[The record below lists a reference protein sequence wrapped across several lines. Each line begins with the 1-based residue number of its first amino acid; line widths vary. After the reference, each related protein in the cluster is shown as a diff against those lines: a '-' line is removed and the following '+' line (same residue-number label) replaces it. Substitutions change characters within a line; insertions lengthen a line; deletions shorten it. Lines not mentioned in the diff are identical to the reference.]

1 MNVTETI
8 ENRIKSFKASSF
20 FTAGD
25 PYSFSITLNDEFKLP
40 GKYDPEDYI
49 ARLGLELEGKN
60 VLIVCP
66 ANSGLCLE
74 AIHAG
79 ASTVV
84 GFEPRHLYHRPMVAI
99 AEFADELVGT
109 TFIHRTGDSDLVEKF
124 DVVIWAEGVDDIPH
138 PKVVFDKV
146 FDAVAPGGR
155 FYLELAT
162 GTHDVLPETTNC
174 WKPTVEAVEETVGA
188 YGDFEVIGTASGRN
202 QIRKIFTIIN
212 NEKATIEVLAGPD
225 FSSVEEIREFA
236 DKLKATLKHS
246 DTDLD
251 ITAHTPKVGVE
262 EDLDSVYDY
271 VADDHKEAS
280 TPKSQAKKDK
290 DAAEASRKPKKRAK
304 KDKPQA

>member
-8 ENRIKSFKASSF
+8 ETRIKSFKASSF

-25 PYSFSITLNDEFKLP
+25 PYSFSVTLNDEFRLP

-84 GFEPRHLYHRPMVAI
+84 GFEPRHLYHRPMASI
-99 AEFADELVGT
+99 AEFADELIGT
-109 TFIHRTGDSDLVEKF
+109 TFIHRTGDADLVEKF

-138 PKVVFDKV
+138 PRTVFDKV
-146 FDAVAPGGR
+146 FDAVVPGGR
-155 FYLELAT
+155 VYLELAT
-162 GTHDVLPETTNC
+162 GTHGVLPDTTNC
-174 WKPTVEAVEETVGA
+174 WKPTVEAVKETVES
-188 YGDFEVIGTASGRN
+188 YGDFEVIGKASGRN
-202 QIRKIFTIIN
+202 QIRKIFTIVN
-212 NEKATIEVLAGPD
+212 NEKVTVEVLDGPD
-225 FSSVEEIREFA
+225 YSSMDEVEEFVAKI
-236 DKLKATLKHS
+236 KAVLPPS

-251 ITAHTPKVGVE
+251 ITVHTPKGSVE

-280 TPKSQAKKDK
+280 TPKSQAKKGK
-290 DAAEASRKPKKRAK
+290 DAAEATRKPKK
-304 KDKPQA
+304 DKPKA